1 MTFRPLLF
9 LSFILIFSSCQPKI
23 VDTDEGTTDICSSA
37 GFTEGSE
44 LALCSTASLYPSG
57 ATVSGTATFYK
68 RDIEIGSISASGDVS
83 LRLGASIPTA
93 LPIRFAEIRVLDGS
107 SNIVQCGRTS
117 STGELKDLNGSPLK
131 IPSTAS
137 TYTVEVLSRANH
149 AMDVSGTPL
158 KSGFQLLTSVKSPC
172 NQTIH
177 KISNTISATGG
188 TLTYNTNLV
197 ATANEATS
205 SEVPGGAFNIYN
217 NIVSIY
223 SYLAQKTGTS
233 NLSCLSPKLD
243 VYWAAGFNPAQLIY
257 PDEDPSGVSNISF
270 YLRGYNELYIN
281 GGKLGSVTSADTDH
295 FDDAVIAHEVGHRIE
310 DVCGKMDSP
319 GGPHFGLFRIDPRLA
334 WSEGFGNFFGAHIIR
349 NEVANINPNLTTTLG
364 AHDGWLYYLDTYGYH
379 DGFITTGQKLI
390 QLNLSKPASNPETN
404 SGYFYDKI
412 DPVANPGEGH
422 FREVSVARS
431 LFKTTNT
438 CVAAGCSD
446 TDYFSQ
452 MWSAFE
458 RNSSGIGMGKSIYPF
473 RSSVRFFNRLKQ
485 VFTNA
490 SLSFAPV
497 ENILNTDEG
506 QQLDGNASYVDGGG
520 NATWPPYGLKLAR
533 SGVSAPTA
541 SPCNLKLLPRQETL
555 STTYLEHDQR
565 FSSHFY
571 YFDLT
576 AGALPTNLSSVTDVT
591 LTLTKNTGTNVDI
604 DLILFQDGYQFPAD
618 CTAYDSN
625 GDCTTYAKVSSSQ
638 FIRSDR
644 SNSTGVGTYTKAI
657 SNLQNLS
664 AAVPYL
670 LNIKAYT
677 AGKAINASTDYTY
690 TIKTQTGEYL
700 CPSATF

>member
-1 MTFRPLLF
+1 
-9 LSFILIFSSCQPKI
+9 
-23 VDTDEGTTDICSSA
+23 
-37 GFTEGSE
+37 
-44 LALCSTASLYPSG
+44 
-57 ATVSGTATFYK
+57 
-68 RDIEIGSISASGDVS
+68 
-83 LRLGASIPTA
+83 
-93 LPIRFAEIRVLDGS
+93 
-107 SNIVQCGRTS
+107 
-117 STGELKDLNGSPLK
+117 
-131 IPSTAS
+131 
-137 TYTVEVLSRANH
+137 
-149 AMDVSGTPL
+149 
-158 KSGFQLLTSVKSPC
+158 
-172 NQTIH
+172 
-177 KISNTISATGG
+177 
-188 TLTYNTNLV
+188 
-197 ATANEATS
+197 
-205 SEVPGGAFNIYN
+205 
-217 NIVSIY
+217 
-223 SYLAQKTGTS
+223 
-233 NLSCLSPKLD
+233 
-243 VYWAAGFNPAQLIY
+243 
-257 PDEDPSGVSNISF
+257 
-270 YLRGYNELYIN
+270 
-281 GGKLGSVTSADTDH
+281 
-295 FDDAVIAHEVGHRIE
+295 
-310 DVCGKMDSP
+310 
-319 GGPHFGLFRIDPRLA
+319 
-334 WSEGFGNFFGAHIIR
+334 
-349 NEVANINPNLTTTLG
+349 
-364 AHDGWLYYLDTYGYH
+364 
-379 DGFITTGQKLI
+379 
-390 QLNLSKPASNPETN
+390 
-404 SGYFYDKI
+404 
-412 DPVANPGEGH
+412 
-422 FREVSVARS
+422 
-431 LFKTTNT
+431 
-438 CVAAGCSD
+438 
-446 TDYFSQ
+446 